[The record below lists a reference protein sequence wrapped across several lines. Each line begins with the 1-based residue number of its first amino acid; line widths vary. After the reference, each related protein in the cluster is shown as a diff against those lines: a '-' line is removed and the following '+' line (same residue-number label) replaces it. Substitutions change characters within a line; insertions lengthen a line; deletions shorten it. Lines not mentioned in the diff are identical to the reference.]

1 MHALVLSGGGP
12 LAVAWEAGLLAGLAE
27 AGVAADQADF
37 ILGTSAGAIVGAQ
50 LTTGRT
56 PADLAAAILEEE
68 NGKPPPGA
76 RQYDPAA
83 VASLPA
89 LFAKALGGS
98 GDRAAA
104 RAEVG
109 AQALAAKTPDEAE
122 DIARVELMLGG
133 AGWSDRGLGCT
144 ATDVADGSLRVLGRD
159 SGGSLAQAVAA
170 SCSLPGISP
179 PITIAGHR
187 YMDGGFGSIANV
199 DLARG
204 YYCVLVVC
212 FRPGGPS
219 GERTTARLEQQVS
232 SLRADGAAVEV
243 IFPDAATQDALG
255 PNVMDVRRRPAV
267 VRAGMAQGKAEAAL
281 LKAFLR

>member
-83 VASLPA
+83 VASPA

-109 AQALAAKTPDEAE
+109 AQALAANTPDEAE
-122 DIARVELMLGG
+122 DVARMERMLGG
-133 AGWSDRGLGCT
+133 ADWSDRALGCT

-179 PITIAGHR
+179 PITIAGRR

-204 YYCVLVVC
+204 YDCVLVIC
-212 FRPGGPS
+212 FRSAGPA
-219 GERTTARLEQQVS
+219 GERMTARLEQQVS

-243 IFPDAATQDALG
+243 IFPDAATQDALE

-281 LKAFLR
+281 LRAFLR